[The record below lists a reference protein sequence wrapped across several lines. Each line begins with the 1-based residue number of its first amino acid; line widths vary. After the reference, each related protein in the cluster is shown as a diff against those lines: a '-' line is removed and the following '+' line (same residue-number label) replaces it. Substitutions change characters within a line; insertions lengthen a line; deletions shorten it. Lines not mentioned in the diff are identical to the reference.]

1 MLGTLRHGNPGDKPE
16 VEVNQALEPNRDNV
30 LPYGERFD
38 RELLNFFIQ
47 PLSLTSHCRSAA
59 NAADLL
65 LYGPNTGPPTGPIS
79 AHQ

>member
-1 MLGTLRHGNPGDKPE
+1 M
-16 VEVNQALEPNRDNV
+16 NQALEPNRDSV
-30 LPYGERFD
+30 LPYGERVD

-47 PLSLTSHCRSAA
+47 ALSLTSHRRSAS

-65 LYGPNTGPPTGPIS
+65 SYGPNTGPSTGPMS